1 MKTNLQEQLK
11 QLQSAKTQHHA
22 PSSKKSRGFVPVVD
36 QVPGSSMDFKEQQ
49 RSPKR
54 SKLDQEYLWND
65 PDIHDSFSDLD
76 DMDLEGFDSD
86 VTVKLAQSP
95 TTDNNQI
102 QTIIQESPKRASCIE
117 GKQSQFIPMSSPMV
131 YSNNSS
137 KNRISVSS
145 SPIKSNTSNPYHM
158 LSKSDLEDL
167 IKITS
172 DKLNTIKCKLD
183 LLERTM
189 NEGPNVDHSDMDLIE
204 IQSSPVQSNPK
215 TFQPFIASNVPI
227 PNSRPTQHKPSGFHS
242 TINSKYTPI
251 VNVPNGGPNSQAQI
265 NNFFSRKSN
274 LDHNDFD
281 PLQDSQ
287 PKTQIFKKSS
297 SSSTLM
303 QSPSVT
309 GKKKSFAFAP
319 IDLSIEAN
327 TKAVLSKSF
336 SVNSGGFPSS
346 VSKPTLQLNN
356 RVISSQ
362 QTPLKHLGGITDM
375 SPSLKVYKDA
385 NEAAKPAT
393 QIYPWT
399 NEVQKALRQIFRIE
413 KTSIDCKISVCNTG
427 NDDEKSSISVHITF
441 LASKEYARSV
451 IFNAYSFSVDV
462 VQVLQMQG
470 CLCFEQSF
478 NRPNLRYEIR
488 PKDKSIETSIVA
500 FVKTHY
506 PNQSGIIYCLSKKSC
521 EDMANKLQKIGLKC
535 AFYHAGLDKADRTR
549 IQNEWAENKVLI
561 IIATVA
567 FGMGIDKPDVR
578 FVVHHSLP
586 QSLEGYYQETGRA
599 GRDGNDSTCLLYY
612 AYRDKISI
620 DFMIDRGEGNAELKE
635 RQRNNLS
642 RVIAYCENKLDCRR
656 QLVLAYFGEKFD
668 KAKCKGTCDN
678 CQKNLKSVEV
688 DISEHTKS
696 IILLLKSL
704 SRSKVTLNQ
713 LSDVYRGMNGKKI
726 LDSLWNELP
735 EYGKGTKTNIF
746 IVGQSLKRI
755 DLERIFH
762 HLISLNVIKEVY
774 TNNSMG
780 FVNGY
785 VELGKEFHRYE
796 SGRHPLIFR
805 FPVDQSSSTTKK
817 VPTRISKPVND
828 SQPETYKVVK
838 KSSKVKGQSES
849 QSTKASVDPESV
861 KLIKNACF
869 EQMKQLRNSVTNDL
883 TSNAMPSSV
892 AEMVKIP
899 DIDDEKMFKYG
910 FKFLDVVKI
919 FLGQLS
925 KQRSS
930 SEHFLSSKKSDI
942 SITSKKSIS
951 KLNKP
956 TKKVTK
962 IVSNKLP
969 SMSL

>member
-1 MKTNLQEQLK
+1 
-11 QLQSAKTQHHA
+11 
-22 PSSKKSRGFVPVVD
+22 
-36 QVPGSSMDFKEQQ
+36 
-49 RSPKR
+49 
-54 SKLDQEYLWND
+54 
-65 PDIHDSFSDLD
+65 
-76 DMDLEGFDSD
+76 
-86 VTVKLAQSP
+86 
-95 TTDNNQI
+95 
-102 QTIIQESPKRASCIE
+102 
-117 GKQSQFIPMSSPMV
+117 
-131 YSNNSS
+131 
-137 KNRISVSS
+137 
-145 SPIKSNTSNPYHM
+145 
-158 LSKSDLEDL
+158 
-167 IKITS
+167 
-172 DKLNTIKCKLD
+172 
-183 LLERTM
+183 
-189 NEGPNVDHSDMDLIE
+189 
-204 IQSSPVQSNPK
+204 
-215 TFQPFIASNVPI
+215 
-227 PNSRPTQHKPSGFHS
+227 
-242 TINSKYTPI
+242 
-251 VNVPNGGPNSQAQI
+251 
-265 NNFFSRKSN
+265 
-274 LDHNDFD
+274 
-281 PLQDSQ
+281 
-287 PKTQIFKKSS
+287 
-297 SSSTLM
+297 
-303 QSPSVT
+303 
-309 GKKKSFAFAP
+309 
-319 IDLSIEAN
+319 
-327 TKAVLSKSF
+327 
-336 SVNSGGFPSS
+336 
-346 VSKPTLQLNN
+346 
-356 RVISSQ
+356 
-362 QTPLKHLGGITDM
+362 M

-399 NEVQKALRQIFRIE
+399 NEVQKALRQIFRLSNFRVNQLEAINATLSGKDCFVLMPTGGGKSLCYQLPAVCTLG
-413 KTSIDCKISVCNTG
+413 KTNGITVVISPLLSLIQDQVSNLINIGIPTLTLSGTLDAKVKSWVYSELKKPVLTAKLVYVTPEMMMRSPQFQSTLHSLHQRNMLARFVIDEAHCVSQWGHDFRPDYK
-427 NDDEKSSISVHITF
+427 E
-441 LASKEYARSV
+441 LACLRSKYPNVPFIALTATANSKV
-451 IFNAYSFSVDV
+451 KLDV

-785 VELGKEFHRYE
+785 VE
-796 SGRHPLIFR
+796 
-805 FPVDQSSSTTKK
+805 
-817 VPTRISKPVND
+817 
-828 SQPETYKVVK
+828 VK
-838 KSSKVKGQSES
+838 
-849 QSTKASVDPESV
+849 
-861 KLIKNACF
+861 
-869 EQMKQLRNSVTNDL
+869 
-883 TSNAMPSSV
+883 
-892 AEMVKIP
+892 
-899 DIDDEKMFKYG
+899 
-910 FKFLDVVKI
+910 
-919 FLGQLS
+919 
-925 KQRSS
+925 
-930 SEHFLSSKKSDI
+930 
-942 SITSKKSIS
+942 
-951 KLNKP
+951 
-956 TKKVTK
+956 
-962 IVSNKLP
+962 
-969 SMSL
+969 